1 MIWNKLCALF
11 ISFAMLVNLF
21 MGLPLFNPGKESDAD
36 MMNQMLEYIEPQK
49 ANAVNTNTQSSNL
62 RRPISPEQP
71 MWIIHIDSWNYADPA
86 KIIDLIPEDI
96 LPYVVFNISLS
107 INWDEGKKEWKM
119 VHDGYQ
125 TAKSWLRTCAEK
137 RVWTMIQPASGG
149 LCHFPDY
156 YGEDESL
163 EGTIF
168 DEFFEYPN
176 FLGYNYCE
184 QFWGFKDKAHPE
196 RLTAEERYLHFA
208 KLLELCNKRGGYLD
222 VSWCVNQWGPGISPL
237 AMLKKIPEWEEA
249 SRKYSQNFILEEK
262 YTQLSYINDVES
274 VVFGSY
280 ISGYSGYYG
289 VRYDDSG
296 WSDSTWD
303 GVDGNTVTKDQYRV
317 ATGLPIH
324 FERLAFNGLT
334 VIDGPELV
342 WNDDFKET
350 GAKTDSE
357 GYKVRNWEMFDQ
369 FQNDMID
376 MFRKVLDGTVRIS
389 SRQEVINRTK
399 VAVIQDVTTSD
410 KNTWDYPSC
419 DDDLYSSYPTLFEG
433 LYRME
438 DDGNLAHNH
447 NPFRCTGRYPTIPTV
462 YSLSDDIAKSIQVK
476 INQSEIPA
484 RWTTI
489 EEKQNEFNAMF
500 AQESWGNFFAGRK
513 ENLWVTYNPNKDG
526 KTAGGYFIPKYNT
539 CKQVE
544 VAYSEY
550 ATGVIKE
557 FSDHMDIYLNNY
569 DEEDPTTLKTNT
581 IKIYGAS
588 SAPTYTIKHRGV
600 NQIRSSVSENWSNG
614 VYTLTVQHNG
624 PVDIRVNCSGN
635 EKGRLTSYQEASY
648 EPPAFPEE
656 YTGPQQYEA
665 EFFDVKNFD
674 EDEKNKDNEGIV
686 ANGCQSGVTGFW
698 GQGYLKFSKKADAS
712 VKDTVTS
719 KTAGTKTMTLR
730 YSTKSDADINQ
741 VDLYVNGA
749 KVDTLLFAKGDS
761 LSNWKTIEKQVTLKQ
776 GDNKVELRAT
786 GAISGDLYFDNF
798 VIS

>member
-1 MIWNKLCALF
+1 MILKKLCAAF
-11 ISFAMLVNLF
+11 MSVIMSVNVF
-21 MGLPLFNPGKESDAD
+21 MGVPPFNPDNEYELSTVSD
-36 MMNQMLEYIEPQK
+36 MMESYSLKAEPQTL
-49 ANAVNTNTQSSNL
+49 ATTASTDNM

-86 KIIDLIPEDI
+86 KIIDLIPKDI

-107 INWDEGKKEWKM
+107 INWDSEKKEWLR

-137 RVWTMIQPASGG
+137 GVWTMIQPASGG
-149 LCHFPDY
+149 PCHFPDY
-156 YGEDESL
+156 YGDEDL
-163 EGTIF
+163 EETIF
-168 DEFFEYPN
+168 GEFFEYPN
-176 FLGYNYCE
+176 FIGYNYCE
-184 QFWGFKDKAHPE
+184 QFWGFESEDFNI
-196 RLTAEERYLHFA
+196 TADNRYRHFA
-208 KLLELCNKRGGYLD
+208 KLLELCNKHGGYLN
-222 VSWCVNQWGPGISPL
+222 VSWCANQWSPNINPL
-237 AMLKKIPEWEEA
+237 AMLKRIPEWEEA
-249 SRKYSQNFILEEK
+249 CRKYSKNYILEEK

-274 VVFGSY
+274 LVFGSY

-289 VRYDDSG
+289 IRYDDSG

-303 GVDGNTVTKDQYRV
+303 GVDGENVTKEQYRV

-350 GAKTDSE
+350 NPKTDSE

-389 SRQEVINRTK
+389 SRQEVIDRTK

-410 KNTWDYPSC
+410 KKTWTHPSYY
-419 DDDLYSSYPTLFEG
+419 DDLYSTYPTLFEG

-438 DDGNLAHNH
+438 DDGNLAFNH

-462 YSLSDDIAKSIQVK
+462 YSLTDDIANSIQVK
-476 INQSEIPA
+476 INQSEIPT
-484 RWTTI
+484 RWKSI
-489 EEKQNEFNAMF
+489 EEKQNEFNQIF
-500 AQESWGNFFAGRK
+500 AEESWGNFFAGRK
-513 ENLWVTYNPNKDG
+513 DNLWVTYNPNKDG

-539 CKQVE
+539 CRQVE
-544 VAYSEY
+544 VSYSEY
-550 ATGVIKE
+550 GTGIIKE
-557 FSDHMDIYLNNY
+557 FSDHMDIYLNNF
-569 DEEDPTTLKTNT
+569 DEEDPKTLKKNT

-600 NQIRSSVSENWSNG
+600 NQLRSSVSENWNNG

-624 PVDIRVNCSGN
+624 PVDIRINCSGN
-635 EKGRLTSYQEASY
+635 EKDRLTSYQEASY
-648 EPPAFPEE
+648 VPPAFPEE
-656 YTGPQQYEA
+656 YTGPQQFEA
-665 EFFDVKNFD
+665 EFFDVKNID
-674 EDEKNKDNEGIV
+674 GIV
-686 ANGCQSGVTGFW
+686 SNGCQSGVTGFW
-698 GQGYLKFSKKADAS
+698 GQGYLKFGTNSEAS

-730 YSTKSDADINQ
+730 YSTKSETDINQ

-749 KVDTLLFAKGDS
+749 KVDTLSFAKGDS
-761 LSNWKTIEKQVTLKQ
+761 LSDWKTIEKQVTLKE
-776 GDNKVELRAT
+776 GDNKVELKANT
-786 GAISGDLYFDNF
+786 TLSGSLYLDNF
-798 VIS
+798 VIE

>member
-1 MIWNKLCALF
+1 MIWNKFCALF
-11 ISFAMLVNLF
+11 ISVTMIVNLF
-21 MGLPLFNPGKESDAD
+21 IGLPLFNPGSEPDAD
-36 MMNQMLEYIEPQK
+36 TMDQMMEYLKAQT
-49 ANAVNTNTQSSNL
+49 ANAVNTNTQSNSL

-71 MWIIHIDSWNYADPA
+71 MWIIHIDSWNHADPA

-107 INWDEGKKEWKM
+107 INWDGANKEWLR

-125 TAKSWLRTCAEK
+125 TAKSWLRTCAGK
-137 RVWTMIQPASGG
+137 GVWTMIQPASGG
-149 LCHFPDY
+149 YCHFPDY

-163 EGTIF
+163 DGTIF
-168 DEFFEYPN
+168 DEFFDYPN

-184 QFWGFKDKAHPE
+184 QFWGFKDTDFPITPE
-196 RLTAEERYLHFA
+196 NRYRHFA
-208 KLLELCNKRGGYLD
+208 KLLELCNRRGGYLD
-222 VSWCVNQWGPGISPL
+222 ISWCTNMWSADIGPI
-237 AMLKKIPEWEEA
+237 AMLKQIPEWEEA
-249 SRKYSQNFILEEK
+249 CRKYSQNYILEEK
-262 YTQLSYINDVES
+262 YTQIGYINDVES

-289 VRYDDSG
+289 IRYDDSG

-303 GVDGNTVTKDQYRV
+303 GVEGKKDEEGNDIPIPKEQYRV

-324 FERLAFNGLT
+324 LERLAFNGLT

-350 GAKTDSE
+350 NSKTDGE
-357 GYKVRNWEMFDQ
+357 GYQVRNWEMYDQ

-399 VAVIQDVTTSD
+399 VAVIQDVMTATH
-410 KNTWDYPSC
+410 PSWENPSSR
-419 DDDLYSSYPTLFEG
+419 DDLYSSYPTLFEG

-462 YSLSDDIAKSIQVK
+462 YSLSDDIAKSIQVQ

-484 RWTTI
+484 RWNTI

-500 AQESWGNFFAGRK
+500 PEESWGNFFAGRN
-513 ENLWVTYNPNKDG
+513 ENLWITYNPNKDG
-526 KTAGGYFIPKYNT
+526 STAGGYFIPKYNT
-539 CKQVE
+539 CSQVE

-550 ATGVIKE
+550 ATGVFKE
-557 FSDHMDIYLNNY
+557 FSDHMDIYLNNF

-588 SAPTYTIKHRGV
+588 SAPTYTLKHRGV
-600 NQIRSSVSENWSNG
+600 NQIRSSVSESWNNG

-624 PVDIRVNCSGN
+624 PVDIQVNCSGN
-635 EKGRLTSYQEASY
+635 EQNRLTSYQEASY
-648 EPPAFPEE
+648 EPPAFPPE

-665 EFFDVKNFD
+665 EFFDVKNI
-674 EDEKNKDNEGIV
+674 EGIV
-686 ANGCQSGVTGFW
+686 ANGCRSGVTGFW
-698 GQGYLKFSKKADAS
+698 GQGYLKFGKNAAAS
-712 VKDTVTS
+712 VKDTVTC

-730 YSTKSDADINQ
+730 YSTKSDDDINQ
-741 VDLYVNGA
+741 IDLYANNE
-749 KVDTLLFAKGDS
+749 KVDTLSFTKGDS
-761 LSNWKTIEKQVTLKQ
+761 LSDWKTIEKTVALKE

-798 VIS
+798 VIG